1 MAHAVLAEPGPH
13 YTGRGQD
20 QGAAVRHTT
29 ELQRAATAGGDTRH
43 QDKGKKLLLL
53 LGKGQ
58 EQF

>member
-29 ELQRAATAGGDTRH
+29 ELQRAATAGGDT
-43 QDKGKKLLLL
+43 
-53 LGKGQ
+53 
-58 EQF
+58 